1 MVVGFAA
8 VLPVIAGIAV
18 MVCIALIGLLGTGL
32 LYCIVTD
39 KYMKIFSK
47 IIIAPILIFLITI
60 IIIFEISLIDII
72 F

>member
-1 MVVGFAA
+1 MGFAA
-8 VLPVIAGIAV
+8 VLSVIAGIAV
-18 MVCIALIGLLGTGL
+18 MICIALIGLFGIGL

-39 KYMKIFSK
+39 KNMKIFSK
-47 IIIAPILIFLITI
+47 IIITTILIFLIAT